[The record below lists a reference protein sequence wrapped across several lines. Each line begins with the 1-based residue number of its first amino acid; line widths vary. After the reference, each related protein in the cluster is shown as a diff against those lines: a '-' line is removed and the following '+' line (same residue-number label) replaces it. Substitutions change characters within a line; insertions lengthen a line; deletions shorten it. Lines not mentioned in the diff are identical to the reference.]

1 MSIRVFVLLVIA
13 CTSCLSFQPS
23 NNLLYPRLLNS
34 IGRSLVT
41 RLAALPTRNRQQFA
55 PPVVDKT
62 PINEAIK
69 AGTVRLLVP
78 KDDSEIGEETMAG
91 IMTLEEA
98 LEEARKRELDLVM
111 INESADPPLCK
122 VIDYSKYKYYQ
133 EKKKKENTK
142 KQVKTD
148 LKEIKMSYS
157 IDQHDLD
164 VRVKAMQKFIAEGDR
179 VKL

>member
-1 MSIRVFVLLVIA
+1 MSLRVFVLLVVA
-13 CTSCLSFQPS
+13 CASCLSFRLQ
-23 NNLLYPRLLNS
+23 NQLLSPRLLKNIVRSS
-34 IGRSLVT
+34 IT
-41 RLAALPTRNRQQFA
+41 QLAALPTRNRQQFA
-55 PPVVDKT
+55 SPAVDKT
-62 PINEAIK
+62 PINENIK

-98 LEEARKRELDLVM
+98 LEEARKRELDLVL
-111 INESADPPLCK
+111 INDSADPPLCK

-142 KQVKTD
+142 KQIKTD

-164 VRVKAMQKFIAEGDR
+164 VRIKAMQKFISEGDR
-179 VKL
+179 VS